1 MIGSKLDIFKKE
13 WLEVV
18 FQGRNKE
25 YGAYELRKL
34 APKATNRGLVV
45 VIGIVVIASL
55 LSVYG
60 NKLFPKKPVE
70 APPAVTEVT
79 LEDLE
84 EIKPPEPPEE
94 EPLPQ
99 EPEEKPQ
106 QVAMDVPKEDLIR
119 FPEPKVAPANK
130 VVEEV
135 ASQEELKD
143 PNKTPARIT
152 LKGSPTGTSVARGEF
167 GSKKQDGG
175 ITGVSK
181 GDPNG
186 DPNGDKIFTAV
197 EVNPEPIGGMKAF
210 MSWVSSN
217 YDYPQAAQESGV
229 NGVVEVSFV
238 VERDGSLTDI
248 SVKRD
253 LKYGTGDAAVKLLK
267 KAKKWKPGIQNGRP
281 VRVAYTLP
289 IRLNLQSQ

>member
-1 MIGSKLDIFKKE
+1 M
-13 WLEVV
+13 
-18 FQGRNKE
+18 
-25 YGAYELRKL
+25 
-34 APKATNRGLVV
+34 
-45 VIGIVVIASL
+45 
-55 LSVYG
+55 
-60 NKLFPKKPVE
+60 
-70 APPAVTEVT
+70 
-79 LEDLE
+79 EDLE

-175 ITGVSK
+175 INLLCSFLSFPPIYFLYEISDSLICNIYSK
-181 GDPNG
+181 
-186 DPNGDKIFTAV
+186 IH
-197 EVNPEPIGGMKAF
+197 
-210 MSWVSSN
+210 
-217 YDYPQAAQESGV
+217 
-229 NGVVEVSFV
+229 
-238 VERDGSLTDI
+238 
-248 SVKRD
+248 
-253 LKYGTGDAAVKLLK
+253 KLFIPTSKQK
-267 KAKKWKPGIQNGRP
+267 KKLMPDFF
-281 VRVAYTLP
+281 
-289 IRLNLQSQ
+289 